1 MKKRINIVLL
11 FVLTL
16 LLTGCSNKYQGY
28 WCQYTET
35 ATIDVQLEYD
45 VTEAQKAA
53 IEAKISSFDNI
64 ASMNHYSR
72 EDYAEELNT
81 SIENIDVHEN
91 YVLLFNSIDS
101 IGTYVDE
108 LAELDGVFV
117 ALQSNAKTNISLYNI
132 KKNGQ
137 YTFTDSDEALESD
150 LVKGKY
156 KIKTGVIT
164 FTPDMKDAKTKL
176 LYIKDGHL
184 CGDVECTQIYAK
196 TDSTCKAIEETK

>member
-1 MKKRINIVLL
+1 MSNFERI
-11 FVLTL
+11 
-16 LLTGCSNKYQGY
+16 K
-28 WCQYTET
+28 
-35 ATIDVQLEYD
+35 
-45 VTEAQKAA
+45 
-53 IEAKISSFDNI
+53 
-64 ASMNHYSR
+64 SMS
-72 EDYAEELNT
+72 
-81 SIENIDVHEN
+81 
-91 YVLLFNSIDS
+91 
-101 IGTYVDE
+101 VDE

-196 TDSTCKAIEETK
+196 SDSTCKAIEETK

>member
-45 VTEAQKAA
+45 VTEEQKAA

-156 KIKTGVIT
+156 KIKN
-164 FTPDMKDAKTKL
+164 FRFLRDL
-176 LYIKDGHL
+176 
-184 CGDVECTQIYAK
+184 
-196 TDSTCKAIEETK
+196 IEFLKKENSCHEKSKFLK